1 MPALPQYQ
9 VRYVTKPPAS
19 LDESADGPGWPE
31 IAPLSPLSILA
42 SPEQIAPC
50 PTTIKACFDDQN
62 LYLYFHCTDSE
73 IIATHTQRDD
83 PLWSEDVVEAF
94 ICPDGNLG
102 RYYEFNFSPR
112 GVIFDA
118 IVTNPDH
125 KRGEGFAPDLSWNA
139 EGVDLHVVGRGR
151 FYGNAEKDQWWS
163 VRAAIPFADLDLE
176 APADGQQWRINL
188 FRIERAGGKDLYC
201 TWSSMPE
208 FGKGYH
214 QSERFGT
221 FIFRR

>member
-73 IIATHTQRDD
+73 IIATYTQRDQM
-83 PLWSEDVVEAF
+83 LWEQDALEAF
-94 ICPDGNLG
+94 ICPHGDLS
-102 RYYEFNFSPR
+102 RYFEFNFSPR

-118 IVTNPDH
+118 IVSNPEL
-125 KRGEGFAPDLSWNA
+125 KRGDGFSVDKDWNA
-139 EGVDLHVVGRGR
+139 EGLTIDVVGRGR
-151 FYGNAEKDQWWS
+151 FYGNAESDQWWS
-163 VRAAIPFADLDLE
+163 VRVAIPFADLDTT
-176 APADGQQWRINL
+176 APADGQQWRVNL
-188 FRIERAGGKDLYC
+188 FRIERAGGENLYC
-201 TWSSMPE
+201 TWSPMPE
-208 FGKGYH
+208 FKPGFH
-214 QSERFGT
+214 QSDCFGT